1 MKKLLVLALTSAFAF
16 STLVACSDEPQT
28 QPSQQ
33 QAQLPPVQQPI
44 QQAPVQTQP
53 QVVVVDNGNS
63 NDGLSAG
70 EAMLVGA
77 AAGALAGN
85 LTSNNSRDTHH
96 YYNNSNSGYS
106 NNTYPT
112 NKSYYSNNS
121 SQAYTN
127 KTYKKAPDRTILPSM
142 SNLSNVNKS
151 SSSKPTSVRST
162 SSNRKPISFD
172 LNKPSLSAS
181 SSSKSFKSSGTG
193 FKSSSSRR

>member
-96 YYNNSNSGYS
+96 YYNNSNPGYL
-106 NNTYPT
+106 

-127 KTYKKAPDRTILPSM
+127 KTYKKAPDRTVLPSM

-172 LNKPSLSAS
+172 LNKPSLNAS